1 MKMTII
7 VPGRFDG
14 KTAVVTG
21 AGSGIGKA
29 TTMRLL
35 AEGAK
40 VVASDISEERL
51 AALVAELDSDRLVTV
66 PGDVSAQET
75 IDAIL
80 GAADGI
86 VDALAN
92 NAGIM
97 DAFLPT
103 AEVTD
108 AVWERVMNVNVT
120 GPMRLSRAVLP
131 GMIARGHGTIVNT
144 ASEAG
149 IRAGASGTA
158 YTSSKHAVIG
168 LTKSTALFYGPKGV
182 RANAVAPG
190 AVATNIEAPF
200 HSEWAA
206 QRLGPIMQATV
217 PAPASA
223 DELAAAITWLLSDDS
238 SNVNGAVLMS
248 DGGWATV

>member
-1 MKMTII
+1 MTMKI
-7 VPGRFDG
+7 VAGRFDG

-29 TTMRLL
+29 ITTRLL
-35 AEGAK
+35 AEGAT
-40 VVASDISEERL
+40 VIASDISAERL
-51 AALVAELDSDRLVTV
+51 DALTAVLDSDQLRTV
-66 PGDVSAQET
+66 AGDVSAPET

-80 GAADGI
+80 EAAGGR

-103 AEVTD
+103 AELTD
-108 AVWERVMNVNVT
+108 EMWDRVMGVNVT
-120 GPMRLSRAVLP
+120 GPMRLTRAVLP
-131 GMIARGHGTIVNT
+131 GMIERGSGTIVNT

-158 YTSSKHAVIG
+158 YTASKHAVIG
-168 LTKSTALFYGPKGV
+168 LTKSTALFYGPKGI
-182 RANAVAPG
+182 RTNAVAPG

-200 HSEWAA
+200 MSAWAGE
-206 QRLGPIMQATV
+206 RLGPIMQATV
-217 PAPASA
+217 PPPAQPE
-223 DELAAAITWLLSDDS
+223 ELAASITWLLSDDS
-238 SNVNGAVLMS
+238 SNVNGAILMS
-248 DGGWATV
+248 DGGWSTI

>member
-1 MKMTII
+1 MTETL
-7 VPGRFDG
+7 VHGRFAG

-29 TTMRLL
+29 TVIRLL
-35 AEGAK
+35 AEGAR
-40 VVASDISEERL
+40 VVASDISAERL
-51 AALVAELDSDRLVTV
+51 VDLVDELGSEHLVTV
-66 PGDVSAQET
+66 SGDVSAQST

-80 GAADGI
+80 GAADGV

-103 AEVTD
+103 AELTD
-108 AVWERVMNVNVT
+108 EMWDRVMGVNVT

-131 GMIARGHGTIVNT
+131 GMIERGHGTIVNT

-158 YTSSKHAVIG
+158 YTASKHAVIG
-168 LTKSTALFYGPKGV
+168 LTKSTAFFYGPKGV
-182 RANAVAPG
+182 RVNAVAPG

-200 HSEWAA
+200 HSEWAG
-206 QRLGPIMQATV
+206 QRLGPIMGAV
-217 PAPASA
+217 IPAPASA
-223 DELAAAITWLLSDDS
+223 EDLAAAITWLLSDDS
-238 SNVNGAVLMS
+238 ANVNGTVLMS
-248 DGGWATV
+248 DGGWSTI

>member
-1 MKMTII
+1 MSTTI

-21 AGSGIGKA
+21 AGSGIGRA
-29 TTMRLL
+29 TALRLL
-35 AEGAK
+35 AEGAT
-40 VVASDISEERL
+40 VVATDISTERL
-51 AALVAELDSDRLVTV
+51 DALAAEHPDDRLRTV
-66 PGDVSAQET
+66 AGDVADPAT

-80 GAADGI
+80 AAAGGR

-108 AVWERVMNVNVT
+108 EVWERVFSVNVT
-120 GPMRLSRAVLP
+120 GPMRLTRAVLP
-131 GMIARGHGTIVNT
+131 GMIERGSGTIVNT

-182 RANAVAPG
+182 RTNAVAPG
-190 AVATNIEAPF
+190 AVKTNIEAPF
-200 HSEWAA
+200 HSQWAGE
-206 QRLGPIMQATV
+206 RLGPIMQTTI
-217 PAPASA
+217 PAPAEA
-223 DELAAAITWLLSDDS
+223 EDLAAAITWLLSDDS
-238 SNVNGAVLMS
+238 VNVNGAILMS
-248 DGGWATV
+248 DGGWSTV